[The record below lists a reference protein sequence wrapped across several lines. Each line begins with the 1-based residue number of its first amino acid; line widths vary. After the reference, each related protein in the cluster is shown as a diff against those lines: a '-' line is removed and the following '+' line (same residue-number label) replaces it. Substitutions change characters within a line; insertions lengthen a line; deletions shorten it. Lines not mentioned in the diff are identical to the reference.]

1 MWQTELI
8 HSTQNYLDSNKYWAK
23 KNRTKNKAWTGVA
36 LETDLM
42 NNDINVCVVVRE
54 TSQTRKAEIVVNIP
68 SLYSLREE

>member
-8 HSTQNYLDSNKYWAK
+8 HNTQNYSDSNKYWAK
-23 KNRTKNKAWTGVA
+23 KNQTKNKARTGVA

-54 TSQTRKAEIVVNIP
+54 TS
-68 SLYSLREE
+68 